1 MIMSAAE
8 VIVGIAH
15 KGLVCVLMLIGT
27 SIVFTV
33 WHVFKDIWSDT
44 LRNSHHSSQC
54 SRGVYCIL
62 DYTIE
67 YLLLSSY
74 RCSSC
79 DTSNICCLVSVET
92 DYSKKFLTIVWAN
105 ELSCKIQMKVS
116 HVVKWLFRKKT
127 VKMLSICDSFIHAK
141 VGNID

>member
-1 MIMSAAE
+1 MSAAE
-8 VIVGIAH
+8 FLVGIAH
-15 KGLVCVLMLIGT
+15 KGLVCVLMLVGT

-54 SRGVYCIL
+54 SRGLYCIL
-62 DYTIE
+62 DSTIE

-79 DTSNICCLVSVET
+79 DTGNICCWVSVET
-92 DYSKKFLTIVWAN
+92 DYSKK
-105 ELSCKIQMKVS
+105 
-116 HVVKWLFRKKT
+116 
-127 VKMLSICDSFIHAK
+127 ICW
-141 VGNID
+141 